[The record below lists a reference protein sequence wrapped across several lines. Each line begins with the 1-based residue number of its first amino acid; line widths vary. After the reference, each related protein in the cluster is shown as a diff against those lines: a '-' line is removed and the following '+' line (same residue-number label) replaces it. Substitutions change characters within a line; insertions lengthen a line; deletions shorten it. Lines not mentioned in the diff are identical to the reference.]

1 MKGRNMPEES
11 VTIRRAT
18 PEDSAASGQICY
30 DAFSTINR
38 EHGFP
43 CDFPSVEAAKG
54 MLAMAF
60 AAPGF
65 YCVVAERNGLIVGSN
80 CMDERSTIHG
90 IGPITVAL
98 AGQNGGVGRSL
109 MEAVMQRA
117 EENGAA
123 GMRLVQAAFHNRSLS
138 LYTRLGFDI
147 REPLSCLQG
156 RTAQRTVDGCAVRV
170 ATQDD
175 LDRCNTLARAL
186 HGFDRSAEVA
196 EAIGRGAASV
206 VVRDGRITAYATGLA
221 FFCHAVAE
229 TNADL
234 QALIASVETFGGP
247 GILLP
252 SRNAVMLRWCLGN
265 GLRIVQPMTLM
276 SKGLYNEP
284 EGAWLPSI
292 FF

>member
-1 MKGRNMPEES
+1 MPEES

-18 PEDSAASGQICY
+18 PEDSAVSGQICY
-30 DAFSTINR
+30 DAFSTISR
-38 EHGFP
+38 GHGFP
-43 CDFPSVEAAKG
+43 CDLPSVDAAKK

-60 AAPGF
+60 AATGF
-65 YCVVAERNGLIVGSN
+65 YCVVAERNGLIAGSN

-90 IGPITVAL
+90 IGPITVAP
-98 AGQNGGVGRSL
+98 AGQNGGVGRKL

-123 GMRLVQAAFHNRSLS
+123 GVRLVQAAFHNRSFS

-156 RTAQRTVDGCAVRV
+156 RTAQRAVDGCAVRV
-170 ATQDD
+170 ATRDD
-175 LDRCNTLARAL
+175 LDKCNALARAL
-186 HGFDRSAEVA
+186 HGFDRSGEVA
-196 EAIGRGAASV
+196 DAIERGAASI
-206 VVRDGRITAYATGLA
+206 VVRDRRITAYATGLA
-221 FFCHAVAE
+221 FSCHAVAE

-234 QALIASVETFGGP
+234 QALMASVESFGGS

-252 SRNAVMLRWCLGN
+252 SRNAVMLRWCLEN

-276 SKGLYNEP
+276 SKGLYDEP
-284 EGAWLPSI
+284 AGAWLPSI

>member
-1 MKGRNMPEES
+1 MPEES

-18 PEDSAASGQICY
+18 LEDSAASGQICY

-43 CDFPSVEAAKG
+43 CDLPSVEAAKG

-65 YCVVAERNGLIVGSN
+65 YCVVAERNGLIAGSN
-80 CMDERSTIHG
+80 CMDERSAIHG
-90 IGPITVAL
+90 IGPITVAP

-138 LYTRLGFDI
+138 LYTRLRFDI

-156 RTAQRTVDGCAVRV
+156 RTVQRAVDGCAVR
-170 ATQDD
+170 AAAPDD
-175 LDRCNTLARAL
+175 LEKCNALARGL
-186 HGFDRSAEVA
+186 HGFDRSIEVA
-196 EAIGRGAASV
+196 DAIARGAASV
-206 VVRDGRITAYATGLA
+206 VLRDGRITAYATGLA

-234 QALIASVETFGGP
+234 QALIASAESLGGP
-247 GILLP
+247 GILVP
-252 SRNAVMLRWCLGN
+252 SRNTVLLRWCLEN
-265 GLRIVQPMTLM
+265 GLRVVQPMTLM

-284 EGAWLPSI
+284 AGAWLPSI